1 MINWSIINSENF
13 KLLIY
18 QLTLDTLRKNNFVAD
33 DSTDSSLVLKE
44 IKSKK
49 KVLLKISRK
58 KDELINY

>member
-1 MINWSIINSENF
+1 MINSENF

-18 QLTLDTLRKNNFVAD
+18 QFTLDTSRKNDSVTD
-33 DSTDSSLVLKE
+33 DSTDSSVLLKK

>member
-1 MINWSIINSENF
+1 MINSENF

-18 QLTLDTLRKNNFVAD
+18 QFTLNTSRENDFVAD
-33 DSTDSSLVLKE
+33 DSTDSSVLLKE

-58 KDELINY
+58 KDESINY